1 MLIDSSGPA
10 VHMPPNPQN
19 LKPFKPGQ
27 SGNPKG
33 REKGSHNRA
42 TIAMKWL
49 GILTKH
55 KNLLTGIEE
64 QLSMEDKMTLSLI
77 KKAIED
83 QDVNAYKAVMD
94 SAYGTPKQ
102 TTETKIETDDHIV
115 LRFVNAEVPG
125 HTTPSGTD
133 GSTDE
138 A

>member
-1 MLIDSSGPA
+1 
-10 VHMPPNPQN
+10 
-19 LKPFKPGQ
+19 
-27 SGNPKG
+27 
-33 REKGSHNRA
+33 
-42 TIAMKWL
+42 MKWL
-49 GILTKH
+49 SIMMKH
-55 KNLLTGIEE
+55 KNLLTGVEE
-64 QLSMEDKMTLSLI
+64 HLSMEDKMTLSLI
-77 KKAIED
+77 RKAIED

-125 HTTPSGTD
+125 HTAPSGTD